1 MAFLGSSLSI
11 ILFVWAW
18 LLRCSLSSS
27 SNFLS
32 LSVEN
37 PEHVI
42 KSSNNNFTAGFY
54 GIGENAYAFA
64 IWFTEP
70 RQRNLTV
77 VWMANRDVLVNG
89 KGSTLTLRRN
99 GNLVLNDAG
108 QVDVWATNTTWLKS
122 PELMPKS
129 PELILKD
136 DGNLVLF
143 EHPNITVWES
153 FGFPTNTLLPGQR
166 LTRHTSLVSS
176 KSQTDPS
183 SGFHKLFFDNDN
195 VLRLLYDGP
204 ELSSIYWPHP
214 WNLPAQIGRSI
225 FNASRFVFLD
235 LYGDIFSTDNFTS
248 ETSDYGL
255 VLQRRLTIDSD
266 GNVRVYSRRNWE
278 DKWYVSWQVISA
290 GCNIHGGCGENSFC
304 KYEPYNGRTCL
315 CLPGYKF
322 KDESDSSLGCQPEF
336 NLSCNP
342 QDSRFLRIPNGDFY
356 GYDQG
361 NYEDLTLDECKK
373 KCLEICYCKGFQY
386 SYENNHF
393 KCYPKTLLVNSNLS
407 PAFQGGFHLR
417 IPNSSTFTLQEPN
430 TKCEHFKSV
439 KYARVYWSRQGSI
452 LVKVLLWLV
461 VAIGGFELAYIVLF
475 WCLTLKRSSKEQNYH
490 DLTGTGFRKYS
501 YSELKEA
508 TKGFREEV
516 GRGAGGIVYKGV
528 LKDGRVA
535 AIKRL
540 NEANQIESEFLA
552 EVNLIGR
559 LNHMNLIDMWG
570 YCAEGKYKMLVY
582 EYMENGSLATN
593 LESSKSLDWRKMYD
607 IALGTARGLAYLHEE
622 CLEWVLHCDIKP
634 QNILLDSDYQ
644 PKVADFGLSKL
655 QNRNDVKNPSF
666 SRIRGTRGYMAPEWV
681 FSLPITSKVDVY
693 SYGIVV
699 LEMIT
704 GKRLRVDGPDHSHHG
719 RLVTWV
725 NEKKKKGKEKETS
738 SWVEQIVDPTVEGSF
753 DMKKVEVLVTVALQC
768 VVDDRDARPSM
779 SHVVEMLQSHEI
791 DSQINE

>member
-1 MAFLGSSLSI
+1 MAFQTSSSLLI
-11 ILFVWAW
+11 ILFVSA
-18 LLRCSLSSS
+18 LPSLCLSSS
-27 SNFLS
+27 SNNLFS

-42 KSSNNNFTAGFY
+42 KSRNGNFTAGFY
-54 GIGENAYAFA
+54 DAGENAFAFS

-70 RQRNLTV
+70 RGQNLSFI
-77 VWMANRDVLVNG
+77 WMANRDVLVNG
-89 KGSTLTLRRN
+89 KGSTLTLRSN

-108 QVDVWATNTTWLKS
+108 QVDVWSTNTTSLK
-122 PELMPKS
+122 PPQ
-129 PELILKD
+129 LILKD
-136 DGNLVLF
+136 DGNLILLEDSNHV
-143 EHPNITVWES
+143 VWQS
-153 FGFPTNTLLPGQR
+153 FDFPTDTLVPGQR
-166 LTRHTSLVSS
+166 LTRHASLVSS

-195 VLRLLYDGP
+195 VLRLVYDGP
-204 ELSSIYWPHP
+204 ELSSIYWPPP
-214 WNLPAQIGRSI
+214 WFQPWQVGRST
-225 FNASRFVFLD
+225 FNASRFVFLNLD
-235 LYGDIFSTDNFTS
+235 GEFISSDNFTS

-266 GNVRVYSRRNWE
+266 GNVRVYSRRHWGE
-278 DKWYVSWQVISA
+278 KWDVSWQAFSA
-290 GCNIHGGCGENSFC
+290 GCNVHGVCGENSFC
-304 KYEPYNGRTCL
+304 KYEPYTGRTCL
-315 CLPGYKF
+315 CLPGYKL
-322 KDESDSSLGCQPEF
+322 KDESDSSVGCQPEF

-342 QDSRFLRIPNGDFY
+342 EDSGFLHIPNGDFY

-361 NYEDLTLDECKK
+361 TYLNVTFDECKK
-373 KCLEICYCKGFQY
+373 ECLKLCNCKGFQY
-386 SYENNHF
+386 SHDGYQF
-393 KCYPKTLLVNSNLS
+393 KCYPKTLLVNGNLS
-407 PAFQGGFHLR
+407 PAFVGGFHVRL
-417 IPNSSTFTLQEPN
+417 PNSSSFSLQEPDI
-430 TKCEHFKSV
+430 KCEIV
-439 KYARVYWSRQGSI
+439 KAIKLERVYVSRHDSVF
-452 LVKVLLWLV
+452 VKVLLWV
-461 VAIGGFELAYIVLF
+461 VLAIGVFEFACIFLF
-475 WCLTLKRSSKEQNYH
+475 WCLTWKKSSKQQTYDH
-490 DLTGTGFRKYS
+490 LTGTGFRKYS

-508 TKGFREEV
+508 TRGFREEI

-570 YCAEGKYKMLVY
+570 YCAEGKYRMLVY
-582 EYMENGSLATN
+582 EYMENGSLAEN
-593 LESSKSLDWRKMYD
+593 LESNKSLDWRKRYE

-634 QNILLDSDYQ
+634 QNILLDSDYK

-655 QNRNDVKNPSF
+655 QNRNDLNNPSF

-681 FSLPITSKVDVY
+681 FNLPITSKVDVY

-704 GKRLRVDGPDHSHHG
+704 GKSLRVDGPDHSHQG

-725 NEKKKKGKEKETS
+725 REKRNEGDGMV
-738 SWVEQIVDPTVEGSF
+738 SWVERIMDPTVEGSF
-753 DMKKVEVLVTVALQC
+753 DMKTMEVLVTVALQC
-768 VVDDRDARPSM
+768 VVEDRDARPSM
-779 SHVVEMLQSHEI
+779 SRIVEMFQSHEI
-791 DSQINE
+791 EY

>member
-1 MAFLGSSLSI
+1 MAFLGSSVSI

-42 KSSNNNFTAGFY
+42 KSTNNNFTAGFY

-70 RQRNLTV
+70 HQQNLTV

-108 QVDVWATNTTWLKS
+108 QVDVWATNTTRL
-122 PELMPKS
+122 KS

-136 DGNLVLF
+136 DGNLVLL
-143 EHPNITVWES
+143 EQPNITVWES
-153 FGFPTNTLLPGQR
+153 FGFPTNTLVPGQR
-166 LTRHTSLVSS
+166 LTRNTSLVSS
-176 KSQTDPS
+176 KSQSDPS

-214 WNLPAQIGRSI
+214 WNLPVQIGRST

-278 DKWYVSWQVISA
+278 DKWYVSWQITSA
-290 GCNIHGGCGENSFC
+290 GCNIHGVCGENSFC
-304 KYEPYNGRTCL
+304 KYEPYNGRTCI
-315 CLPGYKF
+315 CLPGYRF
-322 KDESDSSLGCQPEF
+322 KDESDASLGCQPEF
-336 NLSCNP
+336 NLSCNS
-342 QDSRFLRIPNGDFY
+342 QDSRILSIPNGDFY

-361 NYEDLTLDECKK
+361 SYMDLTFDECKK
-373 KCLEICYCKGFQY
+373 KCLEICCKGFQY
-386 SYENNHF
+386 SYENDHF
-393 KCYPKTLLVNSNLS
+393 KCYPKNLLVNGNLS

-417 IPNSSTFTLQEPN
+417 VPNSSTFTLQEPN
-430 TKCEHFKSV
+430 TKCEHVKSV
-439 KYARVYWSRQGSI
+439 KSRQGSI

-461 VAIGGFELAYIVLF
+461 VAIGGFELACIVLL
-475 WCLTLKRSSKEQNYH
+475 WCLTLKKSSKEQNDH
-490 DLTGTGFRKYS
+490 HLTGGTGFRKYS

-516 GRGAGGIVYKGV
+516 GRGAGGIVYKGK
-528 LKDGRVA
+528 LEDGRVA

-582 EYMENGSLATN
+582 EYMENGSSATN
-593 LESSKSLDWRKMYD
+593 LESNKSLDWRK
-607 IALGTARGLAYLHEE
+607 
-622 CLEWVLHCDIKP
+622 
-634 QNILLDSDYQ
+634 
-644 PKVADFGLSKL
+644 
-655 QNRNDVKNPSF
+655 
-666 SRIRGTRGYMAPEWV
+666 
-681 FSLPITSKVDVY
+681 

-704 GKRLRVDGPDHSHHG
+704 GKRLRVDGPDHSHHV

-753 DMKKVEVLVTVALQC
+753 DMKNVEVLVTVALQC
-768 VVDDRDARPSM
+768 VVEDRDARPSM
-779 SHVVEMLQSHEI
+779 SHVVEMLQSLVI

>member
-1 MAFLGSSLSI
+1 MIPLYLDTMAFLGSSMSI

-42 KSSNNNFTAGFY
+42 KSTNNNFTAGFY

-64 IWFTEP
+64 IWFTKP
-70 RQRNLTV
+70 RQQNLTV

-89 KGSTLTLRRN
+89 KGSTLTLCRN
-99 GNLVLNDAG
+99 GNLVLKDA
-108 QVDVWATNTTWLKS
+108 
-122 PELMPKS
+122 
-129 PELILKD
+129 
-136 DGNLVLF
+136 
-143 EHPNITVWES
+143 
-153 FGFPTNTLLPGQR
+153 GQR
-166 LTRHTSLVSS
+166 LTRNTSLVSS

-183 SGFHKLFFDNDN
+183 SGFHKLVFDNDN
-195 VLRLLYDGP
+195 VLRRLYDGL

-214 WNLPAQIGRSI
+214 WNLP
-225 FNASRFVFLD
+225 V
-235 LYGDIFSTDNFTS
+235 DN
-248 ETSDYGL
+248 DYGL
-255 VLQRRLTIDSD
+255 VFQRRLTIDSD
-266 GNVRVYSRRNWE
+266 GNDRVYSRRNWE
-278 DKWYVSWQVISA
+278 DKWYVSWQDISA
-290 GCNIHGGCGENSFC
+290 GCNIRGVCGENSFC
-304 KYEPYNGRTCL
+304 KDEPYNGRTCL
-315 CLPGYKF
+315 CLPGYRF

-336 NLSCNP
+336 NLSCNS
-342 QDSRFLRIPNGDFY
+342 QDSRFLSIPNGDFY

-361 NYEDLTLDECKK
+361 SYMDLTFDECKK
-373 KCLEICYCKGFQY
+373 KCLEICCKGFQY
-386 SYENNHF
+386 SYQNNQF
-393 KCYPKTLLVNSNLS
+393 KCYPKNLLVNGNLS

-417 IPNSSTFTLQEPN
+417 VPDSSTFTLQEPN
-430 TKCEHFKSV
+430 NTKCEHVKSV
-439 KYARVYWSRQGSI
+439 KHNRVYLSRQGSI
-452 LVKVLLWLV
+452 LVKVLLWEV
-461 VAIGGFELAYIVLF
+461 VAIGGFELACIVLL
-475 WCLTLKRSSKEQNYH
+475 WCLTLKKSSKEQNDH
-490 DLTGTGFRKYS
+490 HLTGGTGFRKYS

-516 GRGAGGIVYKGV
+516 GRGAGGIVYKGK
-528 LKDGRVA
+528 LEDGRVA
-535 AIKRL
+535 AIKRF
-540 NEANQIESEFLA
+540 NEANQIEK
-552 EVNLIGR
+552 
-559 LNHMNLIDMWG
+559 
-570 YCAEGKYKMLVY
+570 GKYKMLVY

-593 LESSKSLDWRKMYD
+593 LESNKSLDWRKRYE

-622 CLEWVLHCDIKP
+622 CLEWVFNCDIKP

-681 FSLPITSKVDVY
+681 FNLPITSKVDVY

-725 NEKKKKGKEKETS
+725 NEKKKKGKENETS
-738 SWVEQIVDPTVEGSF
+738 SWVEQIIDPTVEGSF

-768 VVDDRDARPSM
+768 VVEDRDARPSM
-779 SHVVEMLQSHEI
+779 SHVVEMLQSLVI
-791 DSQINE
+791 YSQFNE